1 MRFDPE
7 LGTTANSCDLWGS
20 FDIVSLSNRPSIK
33 IATESWCCHEI
44 IAVGE
49 STGAVFVPDITVT
62 NKIGGSVP
70 EGMFEDVLES
80 QATIANV
87 TKSAEAAARIDRIES
102 PSN

>member
-7 LGTTANSCDLWGS
+7 LGTNAISCDMRGS
-20 FDIVSLSNRPSIK
+20 FDIVSLSNRPSIA

-44 IAVGE
+44 TAVGE

-62 NKIGGSVP
+62 DKIGGSVP

-80 QATIANV
+80 QATITNV
-87 TKSAEAAARIDRIES
+87 TKSVEAEARIDRIES